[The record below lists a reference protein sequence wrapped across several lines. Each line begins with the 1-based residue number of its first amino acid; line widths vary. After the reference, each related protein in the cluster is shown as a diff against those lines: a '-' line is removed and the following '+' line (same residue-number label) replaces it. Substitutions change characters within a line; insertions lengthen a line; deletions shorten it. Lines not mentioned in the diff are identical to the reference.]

1 MRIVGILLAAGS
13 GRRFGGDK
21 LRHPIGA
28 VLRPG
33 AHSPADARTPNHA
46 TPPGLPL
53 PLARGGGES
62 ATPPLPLPLAGE
74 GRGEGVRLQSSP
86 SLPAADA
93 VPLGVVACRNLVDA
107 LPDSIAVVRVGDVTL
122 NALLRGAGARV
133 IECADAASGMGRSLA
148 CAIAATRDAD
158 GWVVALADMPWVSVA
173 TIRTIAGALQDGAVL
188 AAPSFNGVRGNP
200 VGFSSACAEALM
212 RLEGDRGARD
222 LVAAAGAQLQIVAVD
237 DAGVLR
243 DVDVAADLSPRATRL
258 PAA

>member
-13 GRRFGGDK
+13 GSRFGGDK
-21 LRHPIGA
+21 LRHPIRENLRQGLGA
-28 VLRPG
+28 TANAL
-33 AHSPADARTPNHA
+33 
-46 TPPGLPL
+46 
-53 PLARGGGES
+53 
-62 ATPPLPLPLAGE
+62 
-74 GRGEGVRLQSSP
+74 
-86 SLPAADA
+86 
-93 VPLGVVACRNLVDA
+93 PLGVAACRNLIDA
-107 LPDSIAVVRVGDVTL
+107 LPDSIAVVRVGDVAL
-122 NALLRGAGARV
+122 NALLGDAGARV

-158 GWVVALADMPWVSVA
+158 GWVVALADMPWVSAA
-173 TIRTIAGALQDGAVL
+173 TIRAIAGALQAGAML

-222 LVAAAGAQLQIVAVD
+222 LVAAAGALLQIIHVD

-243 DVDVAADLSPRATRL
+243 DVDVAADLQPRATRP